1 MLCIKAIILR
11 GPFTSKQFLDII
23 LSGIIAASIA
33 GCSNAP
39 QKEVTEFLEQKI
51 VNEQTIVADK
61 NFANQ
66 NSVVKNLEAELQKK
80 PSFDKPFVV
89 VDPFKISPLT
99 AMVVFVT
106 EEPSTI
112 SVKVEGKDKYS
123 TIEHTFKT
131 SCKQHMVPV
140 YGLYAN
146 KSNKVTLTSKTK
158 DGKIKTQILD
168 IQTDVLPTDI
178 SKTRVK
184 TIKKEKM
191 VKGLT
196 FVDCPHVNDN
206 YMLAVDANGDIRWY
220 LSEKKY
226 NGSVMLT
233 HLRNGNMLIS
243 NGAPIPKT
251 YNNLPTVF
259 EISPLGRVY
268 AAYNVSGIHHDIRE
282 TKNGN
287 LIMAASLEGRK
298 SQNDNMVEVDRATGK
313 VIRNWD
319 IKEILPM
326 TKYEADKPYGGGDSN
341 WFHNN
346 AVWYDEDKGEF
357 IISGRHQNTVAK
369 FDANTKK
376 LKWIMS
382 KTIGAKNEK
391 VRPYI
396 LKETGTAFE
405 YPTAQHAAMKLPN
418 GNIMLFDNTNFDIAD
433 KNGELMQDKMYSR
446 AVIYSIDEENMTVK
460 QEWQYGKE
468 RGRELYSSFIS
479 DVDYLGENHYLI
491 DFGGKYIANNGDVY
505 DHMYTKKEI
514 KNKSNRESK
523 IIEMLNN
530 EIIWEI
536 DLYGNSN
543 SNTYKAERKDIYQG
557 I

>member
-1 MLCIKAIILR
+1 MFKINKTKQLLGCVVGSLIALSIL
-11 GPFTSKQFLDII
+11 
-23 LSGIIAASIA
+23 
-33 GCSNAP
+33 GCGTETK
-39 QKEVTEFLEQKI
+39 KEATEFLEQKLL
-51 VNEQTIVADK
+51 NEQTIVADR

-66 NSVVKNLEAELQKK
+66 NSVVKSLEEELKKK
-80 PSFDKPFVV
+80 PSFEKPFVV

-99 AMVVFVT
+99 AMVLFVT
-106 EEPSTI
+106 DEPSTI
-112 SVKVEGKDKYS
+112 SVKVEGKDNYS
-123 TIEHTFKT
+123 TIEHAFKT
-131 SCKQHMVPV
+131 LTKQHMVPV

-146 KSNKVTLTSKTK
+146 KSNKVTLIAKTK
-158 DGKIKTQILD
+158 DGKIKSQILD
-168 IQTDVLPTDI
+168 IQTDVLPNDI
-178 SKTRVK
+178 SKSKVK
-184 TIKKEKM
+184 TINKDKM
-191 VKGLT
+191 ARGLT
-196 FVDCPHVNDN
+196 FVDCPHVNGN

-233 HLRNGNMLIS
+233 HLKNGNMLIS

-268 AAYNVSGIHHDIRE
+268 AAYNVYGIHHDIRE

-298 SQNDNMVEVDRATGK
+298 SQNDNIVEVDRSTGK
-313 VIRNWD
+313 IVRNWD
-319 IKEILPM
+319 LREILPM

-346 AVWYDEDKGEF
+346 AIWYNEDKEEF
-357 IISGRHQNTVAK
+357 IISGRHQNAIAK
-369 FDANTKK
+369 FDAKTKK
-376 LKWIMS
+376 LKWVMS
-382 KTIGAKNEK
+382 KTIGNKNEK
-391 VRPYI
+391 IRPYL
-396 LKETGTAFE
+396 LKEQCSVFE
-405 YPTAQHAAMKLPN
+405 YPTAQHAVMQLPD
-418 GNIMLFDNTNFDIAD
+418 GRIMLFDNTNFDIAD
-433 KNGELMQDKMYSR
+433 SKGNLLQDKMYSR
-446 AVIYSIDEENMTVK
+446 AVIYNVDEKNMTVK
-460 QEWQYGKE
+460 QDWEFGKE
-468 RGRELYSSFIS
+468 RGRDLYSSFIS

-514 KNKSNRESK
+514 KNKSNRQST
-523 IIEMLNN
+523 IIEILNN
-530 EIIWEI
+530 EIVWEL

-557 I
+557 L

>member
-1 MLCIKAIILR
+1 MANNER
-11 GPFTSKQFLDII
+11 SKQFLGII

-33 GCSNAP
+33 GCSNTP

-106 EEPSTI
+106 EESSTI

-158 DGKIKTQILD
+158 DGKIKTQVLD

-184 TIKKEKM
+184 TIQKEKM

-196 FVDCPHVNDN
+196 FVDCPHVNGN

-233 HLRNGNMLIS
+233 HLKNGNMLIS

-268 AAYNVSGIHHDIRE
+268 AAYNVYGIHHDIRE

-298 SQNDNMVEVDRATGK
+298 SQNDNIVEVDRATGK

-319 IKEILPM
+319 LKEILPM

>member
-1 MLCIKAIILR
+1 MFKINKTKQLLGCVVGSLIALSIL
-11 GPFTSKQFLDII
+11 
-23 LSGIIAASIA
+23 
-33 GCSNAP
+33 GCGTETK
-39 QKEVTEFLEQKI
+39 KEATEFLEQKLL
-51 VNEQTIVADK
+51 NEQTIVADR

-66 NSVVKNLEAELQKK
+66 NSVVKSLEEELKKK
-80 PSFDKPFVV
+80 PSFEKPFVV

-99 AMVVFVT
+99 AMVLFVT
-106 EEPSTI
+106 DEPSTI
-112 SVKVEGKDKYS
+112 SVKVEGKDNYS
-123 TIEHTFKT
+123 TIEHAFKT
-131 SCKQHMVPV
+131 LTKQHMVPV

-146 KSNKVTLTSKTK
+146 KSNKVTLIAKTK
-158 DGKIKTQILD
+158 DGKIKSQILD
-168 IQTDVLPTDI
+168 IQTDVLPNDI
-178 SKTRVK
+178 SKSKVK
-184 TIKKEKM
+184 TINKDKM
-191 VKGLT
+191 ARGLT
-196 FVDCPHVNDN
+196 FVDCPHVNGN

-233 HLRNGNMLIS
+233 HLKNGNMLIS

-268 AAYNVSGIHHDIRE
+268 AAYNVYGIHHDIRE

-298 SQNDNMVEVDRATGK
+298 SQNDNIVEVDRSTGK
-313 VIRNWD
+313 IVRNWD
-319 IKEILPM
+319 LREILPM

-346 AVWYDEDKGEF
+346 AIWYNEDKEEF
-357 IISGRHQNTVAK
+357 IISGRHQNTIAK
-369 FDANTKK
+369 FDAKTKK
-376 LKWIMS
+376 LKWVMS
-382 KTIGAKNEK
+382 KTIGNKNEK
-391 VRPYI
+391 IRPYL
-396 LKETGTAFE
+396 LKEQCSVFE
-405 YPTAQHAAMKLPN
+405 YPTAQHAVMQLPD
-418 GNIMLFDNTNFDIAD
+418 GRIMLFDNTNFDIAD
-433 KNGELMQDKMYSR
+433 SKGNLLQDKMYSR
-446 AVIYSIDEENMTVK
+446 AVIYNVDEKNMTVK
-460 QEWQYGKE
+460 QDWEYGKE
-468 RGRELYSSFIS
+468 RGRDLYSSFIS

-514 KNKSNRESK
+514 KNKSNRQST
-523 IIEMLNN
+523 IIEILNN
-530 EIIWEI
+530 EIVWEL

-557 I
+557 L

>member
-1 MLCIKAIILR
+1 MATNKR
-11 GPFTSKQFLDII
+11 TKQFLGII

-33 GCSNAP
+33 GCNTAP
-39 QKEVTEFLEQKI
+39 QKEATEFLEQKI

-66 NSVVKNLEAELQKK
+66 SSVVKNLEAELQKK

-99 AMVVFVT
+99 AMVLFVT

-112 SVKVEGKDKYS
+112 SVKVEGKDEYT

-131 SCKQHMVPV
+131 SSKQHMVPV

-146 KSNKVTLTSKTK
+146 KSNKVTLIAKTK
-158 DGKIKTQILD
+158 DGKTKTQIID

-184 TIKKEKM
+184 TIQKDKM
-191 VKGLT
+191 AKGLT
-196 FVDCPHVNDN
+196 FVDCPHVNGN

-233 HLRNGNMLIS
+233 HLKNGNMLIS

-268 AAYNVSGIHHDIRE
+268 AAYNVYGIHHDIRE

-298 SQNDNMVEVDRATGK
+298 SQNDNIVEVDRSTGK
-313 VIRNWD
+313 IVRNWD

-346 AVWYDEDKGEF
+346 AIWYDEDKGEF

-369 FDANTKK
+369 FDAKTKK
-376 LKWIMS
+376 LKWVMS

-391 VRPYI
+391 IRPY
-396 LKETGTAFE
+396 LVKETGSDFE

-418 GNIMLFDNTNFDIAD
+418 GNIMLFDNTNFDIVD
-433 KNGELMQDKMYSR
+433 KNGKLIQDKMYSR
-446 AVIYSIDEENMTVK
+446 AVIYSIDEKNMTVK

-468 RGRELYSSFIS
+468 RGRELYSSFNS

-514 KNKSNRESK
+514 KNKSNREST

-543 SNTYKAERKDIYQG
+543 SNTYKAERKSIYEG
-557 I
+557 L